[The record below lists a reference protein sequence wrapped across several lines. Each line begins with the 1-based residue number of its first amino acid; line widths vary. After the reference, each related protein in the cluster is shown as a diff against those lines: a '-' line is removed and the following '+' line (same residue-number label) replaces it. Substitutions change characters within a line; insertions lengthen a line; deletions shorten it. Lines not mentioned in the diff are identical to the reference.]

1 MTSISYERERIKGE
15 SSMAGIIMLCH
26 AFLSV
31 GFHEMYVLV
40 FYAQLAFLSHTWN
53 TFQVPINRTA
63 DEEFLD
69 SIFEFSP
76 IE

>member
-1 MTSISYERERIKGE
+1 
-15 SSMAGIIMLCH
+15 MAGIIMLFHWNLTRVIMLCH

-31 GFHEMYVLV
+31 GFHEMHVLV
-40 FYAQLAFLSHTWN
+40 FHAQLAFLSHTWN
-53 TFQVPINRTA
+53 TFEVSINRTA

-69 SIFEFSP
+69 SIFEFSL